1 VELSTRPGGRSA
13 LRRRLGVLALLAA
26 ASLLVG
32 GTAQGVPKTPV
43 PIGPTAGV
51 SVAELP
57 AFAWDAVA
65 GAEEYE
71 FEIAADSGF
80 NSPVL
85 GSGKD
90 DFRTKNLRA
99 TLQQTIPNGTYWWR
113 VRAIGRNGGA
123 SAWSRG
129 RSFTKRWG
137 TSTALQSPDPGA
149 TIVYPS
155 TPLRL
160 SWAPVPGART
170 YLVSVA
176 SDPGLGSL
184 VIVNGSSKPVETS
197 ATTLTPAAALAPG
210 TYYWG
215 VTPVDAEGNRGTPS
229 PARSFVW
236 AWPSSTT
243 LHLEDLNS
251 APEAFDP
258 RFSWDAVPG
267 AARYEVEINSSSD
280 FATGSKVCCNGTTIG
295 TSLSP
300 TQVFKDNAYYWR
312 VRAFDADGN
321 AGVWNLGGSFTK
333 TFDKVAP
340 AGPVAGTSIKNLRM
354 RDNLADPGTDV
365 DAGTAGYQ
373 TKVPV
378 VRWDPVPGASSY
390 EVQVVPFVSSCDWTN
405 NNHIRKTSVPEW
417 SPLSAPASSTNP
429 VVWQGSLAQDGGLSK
444 IAPGT
449 WCLRVRAR
457 SDRDSSAQEVWGDYT
472 YLQNGSSDSTG
483 AVGPA
488 FQWVNYPDPTDLADS
503 TPCDFGYPCGGDY
516 LSPVVGS
523 TTSAT
528 PLFTWKALAGA
539 NSYFV
544 VVAKDSQFSNVI
556 DEAFTQIPAYAP
568 RNSLTPTT
576 YPDETTTFYWE
587 VLPSSNANGVA
598 ALPVD
603 IPNAAKGT
611 FQKQSTPPA
620 LLSPSAG
627 QVFARQPSFQ
637 WSPTFGARRYR
648 LQVAADPTFGTL
660 LDDVTTDATSY
671 TSSTTY
677 PADTVLYWRVR
688 ADDENLTGLTWS
700 SIGTFQKTLQA
711 PAGSVA
717 NPTQGDAI
725 PTWSWNVVPGAVSYD
740 LSVDLPDGTH
750 KDVSGFRTPAM
761 TPVQM
766 FGTGIF
772 HWRVRAEFAKS
783 PSGLTPGRYSTTYA
797 FTRTIR
803 EPSGAHA
810 DVARDHILL
819 GWDAKA
825 GARRYRVQLSGTPD
839 FTRLVENVVTDNTS
853 YAPLLRYPGQ
863 VSLDTGRL
871 YWRVAAT
878 DEGDNVGDFTQP
890 QLLTRVRRMK
900 VSVRG
905 TLRRHSK
912 RWLTVSVSNFET
924 GGGIGGALLRLKGAG
939 VLRKAHTTPFGSAM
953 LQLRPSRR
961 GYLVISASKRGYAP
975 ASVTLRI
982 R

>member
-1 VELSTRPGGRSA
+1 MNELSTQPAGRFP
-13 LRRRLGVLALLAA
+13 LRRRIGVLALLAA
-26 ASLLVG
+26 ASLFVG

-43 PIGPTAGV
+43 LTGPSAGV
-51 SVAELP
+51 SVGELP
-57 AFAWDAVA
+57 AFAWSAVA

-85 GSGKD
+85 GGGKD

-113 VRAIGRNGGA
+113 VRAIGKSGGA

-137 TSTALQSPDPGA
+137 TSTALQSPVSGA
-149 TIVYPS
+149 TIVYPA
-155 TPLRL
+155 TPLEL
-160 SWAPVPGART
+160 SWAPVAGART
-170 YLVSVA
+170 YLVSIA

-184 VIVNGSSKPVETS
+184 VTVNGSGKPIETS
-197 ATTLTPAAALAPG
+197 ATTMTPAAALAPG

-229 PARSFVW
+229 AVRSFVW

-243 LHLEDLNS
+243 LHLEDLNP
-251 APEAFDP
+251 AAEAFDP

-267 AARYEVEINSSSD
+267 AARYEVEINSSDD
-280 FATGSKVCCNGTTIG
+280 FAAGSKVCCTGTTIG

-300 TQVFKDNAYYWR
+300 TQVFKDNVYYWR

-321 AGVWNLGGSFTK
+321 AGVWNFGGSFTK
-333 TFDKVAP
+333 AFDKVAP
-340 AGPVAGTSIKNLRM
+340 AGPVAGTSIKNVRM
-354 RDNLADPGTDV
+354 RDNLADPGTDI
-365 DAGTAGYQ
+365 DSGTAGYQ
-373 TKVPV
+373 TQVPV

-390 EVQVVPFVSSCDWTN
+390 EVQVAGWTGSACSWATSTF
-405 NNHIRKTSVPEW
+405 IRKTSVPEW
-417 SPLSAPASSTNP
+417 TPFGQTTKNP
-429 VVWQGSLAQDGGLSK
+429 VVWQGSLAQDS
-444 IAPGT
+444 APIVPGN
-449 WCLRVRAR
+449 WCFRVRAR
-457 SDRDSSAQEVWGDYT
+457 SDRDSSSQEVWGDYT
-472 YLQNGSSDSTG
+472 YLQNGDIDSTG
-483 AVGPA
+483 PVGPA
-488 FQWVNYPDPTDLADS
+488 FTWTAYPSAADPTAAATCS
-503 TPCDFGYPCGGDY
+503 FGYPCGSSY
-516 LSPVVGS
+516 LAPAVGS
-523 TTSAT
+523 TSTRT
-528 PLFTWKALAGA
+528 PLFTWHAISGA
-539 NSYFV
+539 NSYYV
-544 VVAKDSQFSNVI
+544 VVAKDANFSNII
-556 DEAFTQIPAYAP
+556 DEGFTRIPAYAP
-568 RNSLTPTT
+568 RNASVPTT
-576 YPDETTTFYWE
+576 YPDETTTFYWA
-587 VLPSSNANGVA
+587 VLPGSAVDGSD
-598 ALPVD
+598 ALPID
-603 IPNAAKGT
+603 LPNSAKGT

-660 LDDVTTDATSY
+660 LDDVVTDATSY

-711 PAGSVA
+711 PAGGAA

-725 PTWSWNVVPGAVSYD
+725 PTWRWGVVPGAVSYD

-810 DVARDHILL
+810 DVARDHVLL
-819 GWDAKA
+819 NWDAKA
-825 GARRYRVQLSGTPD
+825 GARRYRVQVSGTPD
-839 FTRLVENVVTDNTS
+839 FTQLVENVVTDNTS
-853 YAPLLRYPGQ
+853 YAPLLHYPGQ
-863 VSLDTGRL
+863 FSLNTGRL

-890 QLLTRVRRMK
+890 QLLSRVRRME
-900 VSVRG
+900 VSIRG
-905 TLRRHSK
+905 TLRRGSK
-912 RWLTVSVSNFET
+912 RWLTVSVANYET
-924 GGGIGGALLRLKGAG
+924 GGGVGGALLRLMGAG
-939 VLRKAHTTPFGSAM
+939 VLRKTRTTTFGSAM
-953 LQLRPSRR
+953 LQLRPTRR
-961 GYLVISASKRGYAP
+961 GYLVISASKAGYTP
-975 ASVTLRI
+975 ASLTLRI

>member
-1 VELSTRPGGRSA
+1 VKELNTQSEKRTTLP
-13 LRRRLGVLALLAA
+13 RRIGVLVLLAA
-26 ASLLVG
+26 ASLFVG

-43 PIGPTAGV
+43 PTGPAAGA
-51 SVAELP
+51 SVGELP
-57 AFAWDAVA
+57 AFAWSAVA

-71 FEIAADSGF
+71 FQIAADSGF

-129 RSFTKRWG
+129 RSFAKRWG

-160 SWAPVPGART
+160 SWAPVAGART

-184 VIVNGSSKPVETS
+184 VVVNGSSKPVETS
-197 ATTLTPAAALAPG
+197 ATTMTPAAALAPG

-229 PARSFVW
+229 PVRSFVW

-243 LHLEDLNS
+243 LHLEDLN
-251 APEAFDP
+251 AAAEAFDP
-258 RFSWDAVPG
+258 RFSWDAIPG
-267 AARYEVEINSSSD
+267 AARYEVEINSSDD
-280 FATGSKVCCNGTTIG
+280 FAAGSKVCCNGTTIG

-300 TQVFKDNAYYWR
+300 TQVFKDNVYYWR

-321 AGVWNLGGSFTK
+321 AGVWNFGGSFTK
-333 TFDKVAP
+333 AFDKVAP

-354 RDNLADPGTDV
+354 RDNLADPGTDI
-365 DAGTAGYQ
+365 DSGTAGYQ
-373 TKVPV
+373 TQVPV
-378 VRWDPVPGASSY
+378 IRWDPVPGASSY
-390 EVQVVPFVSSCDWTN
+390 EVQVAGWTGSACSWATSTFVK
-405 NNHIRKTSVPEW
+405 KTSVPEW
-417 SPLSAPASSTNP
+417 TPFGQTTKNP
-429 VVWQGSLAQDGGLSK
+429 VVWQGSLAQDSTP

-449 WCLRVRAR
+449 WCFRVRAR
-457 SDRDSSAQEVWGDYT
+457 SDRDSSSQEVWGDYT
-472 YLQNGSSDSTG
+472 YLQNGDVDSTG
-483 AVGPA
+483 PVGPA
-488 FQWVNYPDPTDLADS
+488 FTWTAYPSAADPTAAATCS
-503 TPCDFGYPCGGDY
+503 FGYPCGSSY
-516 LSPVVGS
+516 LAPAAGS
-523 TTSAT
+523 NTTRT
-528 PLFTWKALAGA
+528 PLFTWNAISGA
-539 NSYFV
+539 NSYYV
-544 VVAKDSQFSNVI
+544 VVAKDANFSNVI
-556 DEAFTQIPAYAP
+556 DEGFTRIPAYAP
-568 RNSLTPTT
+568 RNASLPTT
-576 YPDETTTFYWE
+576 YPDETTTFYWA
-587 VLPSSNANGVA
+587 VLPGSAVDGSD
-598 ALPVD
+598 ALPID
-603 IPNAAKGT
+603 LPNSAKGS

-660 LDDVTTDATSY
+660 LDDVVTDATSY

-711 PAGSVA
+711 PAGSA
-717 NPTQGDAI
+717 TNPTQGDAI
-725 PTWSWNVVPGAVSYD
+725 PTWSWAVVPGAVSYD

-803 EPSGAHA
+803 EPTGAHA
-810 DVARDHILL
+810 EVGRDHILL

-825 GARRYRVQLSGTPD
+825 GARRYRVQVSGTQD

-853 YAPLLRYPGQ
+853 YAPLLHYPGQ
-863 VSLDTGRL
+863 FSVDTGRL

-890 QLLTRVRRMK
+890 QLLTRVRRME

-905 TLRRHSK
+905 TLRRGSK
-912 RWLTVSVSNFET
+912 RWLTVNVTNFET
-924 GGGIGGALLRLKGAG
+924 GGGVGGALLRLEGAG
-939 VLRKAHTTPFGSAM
+939 VLRKAHTTTYGSSM
-953 LQLRPSRR
+953 LQVRPRRR

-975 ASVTLRI
+975 ASLTLRI

>member
-1 VELSTRPGGRSA
+1 MTRLSPQPARRSA
-13 LRRRLGVLALLAA
+13 VRRRIGVLALLVA
-26 ASLLVG
+26 ASLSVG

-43 PIGPTAGV
+43 PTGPVAGA
-51 SVAELP
+51 SVGELP
-57 AFAWDAVA
+57 AFAWSAVA

-71 FEIAADSGF
+71 FQIAADAGF

-85 GSGKD
+85 GDGRD

-99 TLQQTIPNGTYWWR
+99 TLQQTVPNGTYWWR
-113 VRAIGRNGGA
+113 VRAIGRSGGA
-123 SAWSRG
+123 SPWSRG

-137 TSTALQSPDPGA
+137 TSTMLESPDFGA

-160 SWAPVPGART
+160 SWAPVAGART
-170 YLVSVA
+170 YLVSLA
-176 SDPGLGSL
+176 TDPGLGSL
-184 VIVNGSSKPVETS
+184 VTVNGSSKPVETS
-197 ATTLTPAAALAPG
+197 ATTMTPAAALAPG

-236 AWPSSTT
+236 AWPSSTA
-243 LHLEDLNS
+243 LRLEDLNP

-267 AARYEVEINSSSD
+267 AARYEVEINSSDD
-280 FATGSKVCCNGTTIG
+280 FATGSKVCCSGTTIA

-300 TQVFKDNAYYWR
+300 TQVFKDNVYYWR

-321 AGVWNLGGSFTK
+321 AGVWNYGGSFTK
-333 TFDKVAP
+333 AFDKVAP
-340 AGPVAGTSIKNLRM
+340 AGPVPGTSIDNLRM
-354 RDNLADPGTDV
+354 RDNLADPGTDL

-373 TKVPV
+373 TQVPV
-378 VRWDPVPGASSY
+378 VRWDAVPGASSY
-390 EVQVVPFVSSCDWTN
+390 EVQVATWTGSACAWASATY
-405 NNHIRKTSVPEW
+405 IKKTAVPEW
-417 SPLSAPASSTNP
+417 TPFGQTVRNP
-429 VVWQGSLAQDGGLSK
+429 VVWQGSLAQDVGP
-444 IAPGT
+444 IVPGT
-449 WCLRVRAR
+449 WCFRVRAR
-457 SDRDSSAQEVWGDYT
+457 SDRDSSSQEVWGDYT
-472 YLQNGSSDSTG
+472 YLQNGDVDSTG
-483 AVGPA
+483 PVGPA
-488 FQWVNYPDPTDLADS
+488 FTWTAYPNAADPTAAATCS
-503 TPCDFGYPCGGDY
+503 FGYPCTSSY
-516 LSPVVGS
+516 LAPAAGSS
-523 TTSAT
+523 TTRT
-528 PLFTWKALAGA
+528 PLFTWNAISGA
-539 NSYFV
+539 NSYYV
-544 VVAKDSQFSNVI
+544 VVAKDANFSNVV
-556 DEAFTQIPAYAP
+556 DEGFTRIPAYAP
-568 RNSLTPTT
+568 RNASVPTT
-576 YPDETTTFYWE
+576 YPDETTTFYWA
-587 VLPSSNANGVA
+587 VLPGAAVDGSD
-598 ALPVD
+598 ALPID
-603 IPNAAKGT
+603 LPNSAKGS

-627 QVFARQPSFQ
+627 QVFAGQPSFQ

-648 LQVAADPTFGTL
+648 LQVAADPTFGAL
-660 LDDVTTDATSY
+660 LDDVVTDATSY

-711 PAGSVA
+711 PSGSGT

-725 PTWSWNVVPGAVSYD
+725 PTWSWAVVPGAVSYD

-810 DVARDHILL
+810 DVARDRILL
-819 GWDAKA
+819 SWDAKA
-825 GARRYRVQLSGTPD
+825 GARRYRVQLSGAPD
-839 FTRLVENVVTDNTS
+839 FTKLVENVVTDNTS
-853 YAPLLRYPGQ
+853 YAPLLHYPGQ
-863 VSLDTGRL
+863 ISLDTGRF

-890 QLLTRVRRMK
+890 QLLARVRRME

-905 TLRRHSK
+905 TLRRGSK
-912 RWLTVSVSNFET
+912 RWLTISVTNFET
-924 GGGIGGALLRLKGAG
+924 GGGVGGALLRLKGAG
-939 VLRKAHTTPFGSAM
+939 VLRKAHTTTYGSSM

-961 GYLVISASKRGYAP
+961 GYLVISASKRGYTP
-975 ASVTLRI
+975 ASLTLRI

>member
-1 VELSTRPGGRSA
+1 MRELTTQSENGRSA
-13 LRRRLGVLALLAA
+13 VGRRIGVLALLAA
-26 ASLLVG
+26 ASLFVG

-43 PIGPTAGV
+43 PASPSAGA
-51 SVAELP
+51 SLGELP
-57 AFAWDAVA
+57 AFAWSAVA

-71 FEIAADSGF
+71 FEIAADAGF

-85 GSGKD
+85 GNGKD

-129 RSFTKRWG
+129 RSFAKHWG

-160 SWAPVPGART
+160 SWAPVAGART

-184 VIVNGSSKPVETS
+184 VVVNGSAKPVETS
-197 ATTLTPAAALAPG
+197 ATTMTPAAALAPG

-229 PARSFVW
+229 PVRSFVW

-243 LHLEDLNS
+243 LQLEDLNP

-258 RFSWDAVPG
+258 RFSWSAVPG

-280 FATGSKVCCNGTTIG
+280 FATGSKICCNGTTIG

-300 TQVFKDNAYYWR
+300 TQVFKDNVYYWR

-321 AGVWNLGGSFTK
+321 AGVWNFGGSFTK
-333 TFDKVAP
+333 AFDKVAP

-365 DAGTAGYQ
+365 DAGTPGYQ
-373 TKVPV
+373 TQVPV
-378 VRWDPVPGASSY
+378 VRWDAVPGASSY
-390 EVQVVPFVSSCDWTN
+390 EVQVAGWTGLACSWATSGY
-405 NNHIRKTSVPEW
+405 IKKTSVPEW
-417 SPLSAPASSTNP
+417 TPLGGTTKNP
-429 VVWQGSLAQDGGLSK
+429 VVWQGSLAQDPTPITPAAS
-444 IAPGT
+444 
-449 WCLRVRAR
+449 WCFRVRAR
-457 SDRDSSAQEVWGDYT
+457 SDRDSSSQEVWGDYT
-472 YLQNGSSDSTG
+472 YLQDGSFDSTG
-483 AVGPA
+483 PVGPA
-488 FQWVNYPDPTDLADS
+488 FTWTAYPNAAAPTAAATCS
-503 TPCDFGYPCGGDY
+503 FGYPCASSY
-516 LSPVVGS
+516 LAPAAGS
-523 TTSAT
+523 NNTRT
-528 PLFTWKALAGA
+528 PLFTWNAISGA
-539 NSYFV
+539 NSYYV
-544 VVAKDSQFSNVI
+544 VVAKDANFSNII
-556 DEAFTQIPAYAP
+556 DEGFTRIPAYAP
-568 RNSLTPTT
+568 RNASVPTT
-576 YPDETTTFYWE
+576 YPDETTTFYWA
-587 VLPSSNANGVA
+587 VLPGSAIDGSD
-598 ALPVD
+598 ALPID
-603 IPNAAKGT
+603 LPNSAKGS

-648 LQVAADPTFGTL
+648 IQVAADPTFGTL
-660 LDDVTTDATSY
+660 LDDVVTDATSY

-711 PAGSVA
+711 PAGSGT

-725 PTWSWNVVPGAVSYD
+725 PTWSWDVVPGAVSYD

-750 KDVSGFRTPAM
+750 RDYNGFRTPAM

-766 FGTGIF
+766 YGTGIF

-810 DVARDHILL
+810 EVAQDHILL
-819 GWDAKA
+819 SWDAKA
-825 GARRYRVQLSGTPD
+825 GARRYRVQVSGTPD

-853 YAPLLRYPGQ
+853 YAPLLHYPGQ
-863 VSLDTGRL
+863 LTVDTGRL

-890 QLLTRVRRMK
+890 QLLTRVRRME

-905 TLRRHSK
+905 ALRRGSK
-912 RWLTVSVSNFET
+912 RWLTVNVTNFET
-924 GGGIGGALLRLKGAG
+924 RGGVGGALLRLKGAG
-939 VLRKAHTTPFGSAM
+939 VLRKSRTTAFGSSV
-953 LQLRPSRR
+953 LQIRPSRR
-961 GYLVISASKRGYAP
+961 GYLVISASKRGYSP
-975 ASVTLRI
+975 ASLTLRI